1 MVIFLDLNEQKN
13 NNKSDENNLG
23 KYFLSSLVLAEPT
36 INRLVSGW
44 GGERHV
50 CNVRAELSNLGANTP
65 YTCGQKQLSFGQTK
79 IQMFI
84 ANLRRGTQIL
94 RIGVNV

>member
-1 MVIFLDLNEQKN
+1 MVTNIFLDLNEQKN

-36 INRLVSGW
+36 INRLVSGSR
-44 GGERHV
+44 GERHV

-65 YTCGQKQLSFGQTK
+65 YTGGQKQLS
-79 IQMFI
+79 
-84 ANLRRGTQIL
+84 
-94 RIGVNV
+94 